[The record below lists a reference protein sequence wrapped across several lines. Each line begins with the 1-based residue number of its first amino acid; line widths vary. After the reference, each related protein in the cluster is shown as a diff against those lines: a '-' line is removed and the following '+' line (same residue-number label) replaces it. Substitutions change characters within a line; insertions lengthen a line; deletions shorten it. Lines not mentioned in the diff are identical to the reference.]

1 MERFKVTYLDGNG
14 GKIEKEMYA
23 HHESEILEQL
33 SESKFT
39 PLTIK
44 KASKSVVELLRGD
57 GVSKATIET
66 FITNLASLLSSGIN
80 LDKALTL
87 LSKSADTASL
97 KSLISVLQKDV
108 RGGETFA
115 NTLAKHPEYFDSLVI
130 NLVKIGESTGRLDDV
145 LVDLSEQLK
154 FQQKI
159 ASQIKQAAIYPLII
173 VAICVISVL
182 FILVSV
188 VPQLSGML
196 EQVKDLP
203 GYTVALMTS
212 SEFVRSTAGIISLAA
227 FVVMTMFIIFSQAK
241 EIKAFRASLWRVF
254 RSLPIINSMQFLTMQ
269 LRFSSAMM
277 ATLRAGLSLTDAVE
291 LSANTLPDE
300 DVKSKLY
307 EIKRR
312 IQSGEPLAGSM
323 EEASLFSSMEIG
335 FIDVGEETGELTKAF
350 TEIQQRKSFEFDTR
364 LASLL
369 KLLEPL
375 LILIMGVI
383 VGGIVIIMML
393 SIMSAQDVGL

>member
-130 NLVKIGESTGRLDDV
+130 NLVKIGASTRRLDEV

-227 FVVMTMFIIFSQAK
+227 FVVMTMFTIFSQAK

>member
-203 GYTVALMTS
+203 GYTVALMTA

-227 FVVMTMFIIFSQAK
+227 FVVMTMFTIFSQAK

>member
-203 GYTVALMTS
+203 GYTVALMTA

-227 FVVMTMFIIFSQAK
+227 FVVMTMFTIFSQAK

-312 IQSGEPLAGSM
+312 IQSGESLAGSM

>member
-145 LVDLSEQLK
+145 LIDLSEQLK

-203 GYTVALMTS
+203 GYTVALMTA
-212 SEFVRSTAGIISLAA
+212 SEFVRSTAGILSLAA

-241 EIKAFRASLWRVF
+241 EIKAFRASIWRVF

>member
-203 GYTVALMTS
+203 GYTVALMTA
-212 SEFVRSTAGIISLAA
+212 SEFVRSTTGIISLAA
-227 FVVMTMFIIFSQAK
+227 FVVMTMFTIFSQAK
-241 EIKAFRASLWRVF
+241 EIKAFRMSLWRLF

-300 DVKSKLY
+300 DVKSKLH

>member
-203 GYTVALMTS
+203 GYTVALMTA

-227 FVVMTMFIIFSQAK
+227 FVVMTMFTIFSQAK

-300 DVKSKLY
+300 DVKSKLH

>member
-227 FVVMTMFIIFSQAK
+227 FVVMTMFTIFSQAK

>member
-203 GYTVALMTS
+203 GYTVALMTA

-227 FVVMTMFIIFSQAK
+227 FAVMTMFIIFSQAK

-300 DVKSKLY
+300 DVKSKLH

>member
-44 KASKSVVELLRGD
+44 KASKSVVELLRGE

-203 GYTVALMTS
+203 GYTVALMTA
-212 SEFVRSTAGIISLAA
+212 SEFVRSTAGIISLVA
-227 FVVMTMFIIFSQAK
+227 FVVMTMFTIFSQAK
-241 EIKAFRASLWRVF
+241 EIKAFRASLWRMF
-254 RSLPIINSMQFLTMQ
+254 RSLPIISSMQFLTMQ